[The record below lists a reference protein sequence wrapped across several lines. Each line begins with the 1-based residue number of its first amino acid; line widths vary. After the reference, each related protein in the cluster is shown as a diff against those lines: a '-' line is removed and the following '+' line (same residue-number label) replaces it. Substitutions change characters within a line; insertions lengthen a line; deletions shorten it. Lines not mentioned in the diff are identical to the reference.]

1 MGYIIFSR
9 VTNVIFGK
17 FSCSIR
23 SVPTSAHS
31 LPWETWKRIRKLKKD
46 HSRPHCC
53 SFWNVVR
60 STLTETAPDES
71 TRLQRQKQPWA
82 EQWLCTFIL
91 HGNLV
96 PRAFVTLI
104 SFRRTRV
111 TGRLWKRDCVHYR
124 RMLIAHVSLSVVF
137 QCSRFRQSRFIDLGF
152 LWLTLTWSPQI
163 SSWRC

>member
-23 SVPTSAHS
+23 SAHS

-46 HSRPHCC
+46 HSRPHCY